1 MLCKLGNVILISK
14 FHQQQEINYI
24 PVNNPIPK
32 IMLNRKYIKQNTK
45 IIFMMKHEI
54 EVIDGM
60 NANFMIIINQHTI
73 VFLEKYIPYKIH
85 ILYS

>member
-1 MLCKLGNVILISK
+1 MLCKLGNIILISK

-45 IIFMMKHEI
+45 IIFMMKHGI

-73 VFLEKYIPYKIH
+73 HMLMT
-85 ILYS
+85 